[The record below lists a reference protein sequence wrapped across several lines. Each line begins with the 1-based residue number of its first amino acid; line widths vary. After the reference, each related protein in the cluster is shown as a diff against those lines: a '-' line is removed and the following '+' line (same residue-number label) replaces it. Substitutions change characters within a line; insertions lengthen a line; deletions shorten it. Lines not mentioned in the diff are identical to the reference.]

1 MDKVQLGLGEA
12 HSLCCDELEVEAC
25 REIVMQATLCAL
37 VDKSFLS
44 DIVLICTI
52 SY

>member
-1 MDKVQLGLGEA
+1 MGLGEA

-25 REIVMQATLCAL
+25 RETVMLATVCVL

-44 DIVLICTI
+44 DIVLICTN